1 MMNKIDFSKMSGL
14 VPAVIQDKQT
24 LQVLMVG
31 FMDEEALNRTINEGR
46 VSFYSRT
53 RKAQW
58 TKGETSGNFLYVEEI
73 LPDCDND
80 ALLIKVKPAGPVCH
94 LGTTSCFGNAPAKGF
109 MYRLEEIINQRIYEN
124 AENSY
129 TNKLY
134 REGINKI
141 AQKTGEEAVELV
153 IEATKEDSHE
163 SFCNEAADLMYHFLV
178 LLRAKGYKLEDIEE
192 VLMKRH
198 RNK

>member
-14 VPAVIQDKQT
+14 VPAVIQDNQT

-53 RKAQW
+53 RKSQW
-58 TKGETSGNFLYVEEI
+58 TKGETSGNYLYVEEI
-73 LPDCDND
+73 IPDCDND

-94 LGTTSCFGNAPAKGF
+94 LGTTSCFGNATGKGF

-124 AENSY
+124 TENSY
-129 TNKLY
+129 TNKLFK
-134 REGINKI
+134 EGINKI

-153 IEATKEDSHE
+153 IEATKEDSDE
-163 SFCNEAADLMYHFLV
+163 GFCNEAADLMYHFLL

-192 VLMKRH
+192 VLLKRH
-198 RNK
+198 KNK

>member
-1 MMNKIDFSKMSGL
+1 MNKIDFSKMSGL
-14 VPAVIQDKQT
+14 VPAVIQDKTT

-31 FMDEEALNRTINEGR
+31 FMDEEALNHTINEGR

-53 RKAQW
+53 RKKQW
-58 TKGETSGNFLYVEEI
+58 TKGETSGNFLYTEEI
-73 LPDCDND
+73 ITDCDND

-124 AENSY
+124 TENSY

-134 REGINKI
+134 KEGINKI

-153 IEATKEDSHE
+153 IEAMKENTPE
-163 SFCNEAADLMYHFLV
+163 SFLNEAADLMYHFLL
-178 LLRAKGYKLEDIEE
+178 LLRAKGHKLEDVED
-192 VLMKRH
+192 VLLKRH
-198 RNK
+198 ESK

>member
-14 VPAVIQDKQT
+14 VPAIIQDNCT

-31 FMDEEALNRTINEGR
+31 FMDEEALNRTINEGK
-46 VSFYSRT
+46 VSFYSRS
-53 RKAQW
+53 RKKQW

-73 LPDCDND
+73 LSDCDND

-94 LGTTSCFGNAPAKGF
+94 LGTTSCFGNASAKGF
-109 MYRLEEIINQRIYEN
+109 LYRLEEIINQRIYEN

-134 REGINKI
+134 KEGINKI

-153 IEATKEDSHE
+153 IEAMRENSDE
-163 SFCNEAADLMYHFLV
+163 EFCNEAADLLYHFLL
-178 LLRAKGYKLEDIEE
+178 LLRTKGHKLEDIED
-192 VLMKRH
+192 VLAKRH
-198 RNK
+198 KNK